1 MLLALYLLV
10 GEEQGVPLGEL
21 RGTTQNDG
29 LKEYI
34 ARGNFIYPPEG
45 TMRRRTDLFAWSAGD
60 AAWIRRRGRRANSS
74 RARADVAGR
83 FSTRPSGR
91 AACRNRRDEVSG
103 A

>member
-1 MLLALYLLV
+1 VLLR
-10 GEEQGVPLGEL
+10 EL
-21 RGTTQNDG
+21 RGTTQNDV

-34 ARGNFIYPPEG
+34 ARGNLIYPPEG
-45 TMRRRTDLFAWSAGD
+45 TMWLTADSSRGLRAM
-60 AAWIRRRGRRANSS
+60 RRGFAGAGGVPNPL